1 MNDKPID
8 VYNKLKDK
16 YDVIFTFMPSQF
28 YVTFWSIIDHFN
40 TATAATTTFQNGQG

>member
-16 YDVIFTFMPSQF
+16 YDVIFTFIPSQF
-28 YVTFWSIIDHFN
+28 YVAFWAWVKPKEEE
-40 TATAATTTFQNGQG
+40 T

>member
-28 YVTFWSIIDHFN
+28 YVSFWAWVKPKQI
-40 TATAATTTFQNGQG
+40 TETEE